1 MAKKSEN
8 TFMGVTIKTIFSF
21 ILTLAVTFSFAAA
34 PDSLKRDLEDYD
46 YLVSF
51 VEENYAPFD
60 AIMQKGY
67 KREYKAL
74 KKRLR
79 KQLCKGEADLERAAT
94 DYVIWFYSQFDKHIQ
109 LVTEAFEK
117 AKWNLIDKTLVKEDT
132 TLLNNPV
139 NFEIDPKLVS
149 CKVDS
154 LTWLIRVPSCAP
166 DFYDGTVKA
175 LEQFVASDCENLIID
190 IRENGGGNDDVW
202 KGYYDLLYD
211 HPYKPESIWFRN
223 TPKNLLHKKEIL
235 EQNPSSTW
243 HRQFI
248 EKCETSKKKFMKQ
261 WETDGSLNT
270 QPSARIKRAAIL
282 VDVITASAA
291 ESLAQ
296 YVKKYSN
303 RAKVYGLGNTY
314 GCELT
319 GNCRTELLPNSRFGV
334 FYATTV
340 DSGFFEKD
348 FSTEGLG
355 IPPDVIIPL
364 PFPRKLTDNIDE
376 WVLWVAE
383 DLKK

>member
-1 MAKKSEN
+1 M
-8 TFMGVTIKTIFSF
+8 IKQ
-21 ILTLAVTFSFAAA
+21 ILTILLALGFSCGANSQA
-34 PDSLKRDLEDYD
+34 LTGQQMLEDYD

-79 KQLCKGEADLERAAT
+79 KQLSNGEADLERTAT
-94 DYVIWFYSQFDKHIQ
+94 DYVLWFYSQFDRHISLKNSDLFRMAAQ
-109 LVTEAFEK
+109 EMAMKKLA
-117 AKWNLIDKTLVKEDT
+117 KEDT
-132 TLLNNPV
+132 TLLT
-139 NFEIDPKLVS
+139 NFGENSEYEPRPVS

-154 LTWLIRVPSCAP
+154 LTWLIRVPSCEQ
-166 DFYDGTVKA
+166 DFYDGTVNA
-175 LEQFVASDCENLIID
+175 LQQFLASDCVNLIID
-190 IRENGGGNDDVW
+190 IRANVGGGDGVW
-202 KGYYDLLYD
+202 EEYCKLLYD
-211 HPYKPESIWFRN
+211 HPYKPETFWLRN
-223 TPKNLLHKKEIL
+223 TPKNLLYWKFYQ
-235 EQNPSSTW
+235 EQDTSSVFL
-243 HRQFI
+243 RQLI
-248 EKCETSKKKFMKQ
+248 ERCEASKKKFEKYM
-261 WETDGSLNT
+261 ETDDGSNHQQST
-270 QPSARIKRAAIL
+270 RIKRAAIL
-282 VDVITASAA
+282 VDNATASAA

-319 GNCRTELLPNSRFGV
+319 GNCRTEPLPNSRFGV
-334 FYATTV
+334 FYATSV
-340 DSGFFEKD
+340 DSGFYEKD

-383 DLKK
+383 EMKQEIGKVK

>member
-1 MAKKSEN
+1 MKKS
-8 TFMGVTIKTIFSF
+8 
-21 ILTLAVTFSFAAA
+21 ILSLILAAAASYSFAAT
-34 PDSLKRDLEDYD
+34 PDSLKKDLEDYD
-46 YLVSF
+46 YLTSF
-51 VEENYAPFD
+51 VEQNYAPFD

-74 KKRLR
+74 KKQLR
-79 KQLCKGEADLERAAT
+79 KKLSKGEASLERTAT
-94 DYVIWFYSQFDKHIQ
+94 DYILWFYSQFDKHIS
-109 LVTEAFEK
+109 LVNSELFQMAAQEMAMEK
-117 AKWNLIDKTLVKEDT
+117 LAKEDT
-132 TLLNNPV
+132 TLLTDTEENEYQPR
-139 NFEIDPKLVS
+139 PVS

-154 LTWLIRVPSCAP
+154 LTWLIRVPSCDP
-166 DFYDGTVKA
+166 DFYDGTVNA
-175 LEQFVASDCENLIID
+175 LEQFLASDCVNLIID
-190 IRENGGGNDDVW
+190 VRGNGGGYDDVW

-248 EKCETSKKKFMKQ
+248 EKCEASKKKFMKQ

-282 VDVITASAA
+282 VDIMTASAA

-364 PFPRKLTDNIDE
+364 PFPRKLTDNIDDWE
-376 WVLWVAE
+376 LWVAE

>member
-1 MAKKSEN
+1 MKK
-8 TFMGVTIKTIFSF
+8 I
-21 ILTLAVTFSFAAA
+21 ILSLILAAAASFSFADT
-34 PDSLKRDLEDYD
+34 PDSLKKDLEDYD
-46 YLVSF
+46 YLTSF
-51 VEENYAPFD
+51 VEQNYAPFD

-74 KKRLR
+74 KKQLR
-79 KQLCKGEADLERAAT
+79 KQLSKGDASLERTAT
-94 DYVIWFYSQFDKHIQ
+94 DYILWFYSQFDKHIQ

-117 AKWNLIDKTLVKEDT
+117 AKWKLIDKTLVKEDT
-132 TLLNNPV
+132 TLLTNPV
-139 NFEIDPKLVS
+139 NFEIEPKLVS

-166 DFYDGTVKA
+166 DFFDGTLKA

-211 HPYKPESIWFRN
+211 HPYMPESKWFRN
-223 TPKNLLHKKEIL
+223 TPKNLLHKKETL

-248 EKCETSKKKFMKQ
+248 EKCEASKKKFMKQ
-261 WETDGSLNT
+261 WETDGSLNI

-282 VDVITASAA
+282 IDILTASAA
-291 ESLAQ
+291 ESLAKF
-296 YVKKYSN
+296 VKKYSS
-303 RAKVYGLGNTY
+303 RAKVYGIGNTY

-319 GNCRTELLPNSRFGV
+319 GNCRTEPLPNSRFGV

-340 DSGFFEKD
+340 DSGFFEKN
-348 FSTEGLG
+348 FSSEGLG
-355 IPPDVIIPL
+355 IAPDVIIPL
-364 PFPRKLTDNIDE
+364 PFPRKLTDNIDD

>member
-1 MAKKSEN
+1 MRRNLLIALLAIAS
-8 TFMGVTIKTIFSF
+8 TIVNA
-21 ILTLAVTFSFAAA
+21 AV
-34 PDSLKRDLEDYD
+34 PDSLKKDLEDYD

-51 VEENYAPFD
+51 VEKNYAPFD

-74 KKRLR
+74 KKQLR
-79 KQLCKGEADLERAAT
+79 KKLSNGDASLERTAT
-94 DYVIWFYSQFDKHIQ
+94 DYILWFYSQFDRHISLKNSDLFQ
-109 LVTEAFEK
+109 MAAQEMAMEK
-117 AKWNLIDKTLVKEDT
+117 LAKEDT
-132 TLLNNPV
+132 TLLT
-139 NFEIDPKLVS
+139 NFGENSEYEPRPVS

-154 LTWLIRVPSCAP
+154 LTWLIRVPSCNR
-166 DFYDGTVKA
+166 DFYDGTVNA
-175 LEQFVASDCENLIID
+175 LHQFLASDCVNLIID
-190 IRENGGGNDDVW
+190 IRANIGGGDGVW
-202 KGYYDLLYD
+202 EEYCNLLYD
-211 HPYKPESIWFRN
+211 HPYKPETYWLCN
-223 TPKNLLHKKEIL
+223 TPKNLLYWKFYQ
-235 EQNPSSTW
+235 EQDTSSVFL
-243 HRQFI
+243 RQLI
-248 EKCETSKKKFMKQ
+248 ERCEASKKKFEKYM
-261 WETDGSLNT
+261 ETDDGSNHQQST
-270 QPSARIKRAAIL
+270 RIKHAAIL
-282 VDVITASAA
+282 VDNATASAA

-364 PFPRKLTDNIDE
+364 PFPRKLTDNIDD
-376 WVLWVAE
+376 WVLWVAK
-383 DLKK
+383 DLKKK

>member
-1 MAKKSEN
+1 M
-8 TFMGVTIKTIFSF
+8 
-21 ILTLAVTFSFAAA
+21 
-34 PDSLKRDLEDYD
+34 
-46 YLVSF
+46 
-51 VEENYAPFD
+51 
-60 AIMQKGY
+60 
-67 KREYKAL
+67 
-74 KKRLR
+74 
-79 KQLCKGEADLERAAT
+79 
-94 DYVIWFYSQFDKHIQ
+94 
-109 LVTEAFEK
+109 
-117 AKWNLIDKTLVKEDT
+117 
-132 TLLNNPV
+132 
-139 NFEIDPKLVS
+139 
-149 CKVDS
+149 
-154 LTWLIRVPSCAP
+154 
-166 DFYDGTVKA
+166 
-175 LEQFVASDCENLIID
+175 NLIID
-190 IRENGGGNDDVW
+190 VRGNGGGYDDVW

-248 EKCETSKKKFMKQ
+248 EKCEASKKKFMKQ

-282 VDVITASAA
+282 VDIMTASAA

-364 PFPRKLTDNIDE
+364 PFPRKLTDNIDD

>member
-1 MAKKSEN
+1 MKK
-8 TFMGVTIKTIFSF
+8 I
-21 ILTLAVTFSFAAA
+21 ILSLILAAAASFSFADT
-34 PDSLKRDLEDYD
+34 PDSLKKDLEDYD
-46 YLVSF
+46 YLTSF
-51 VEENYAPFD
+51 VEQNYAPFD

-74 KKRLR
+74 KKQLR
-79 KQLCKGEADLERAAT
+79 KQLSKGDANLERTAT
-94 DYVIWFYSQFDKHIQ
+94 DYILWFYSQFDKHIQ

-132 TLLNNPV
+132 TLLTNPV
-139 NFEIDPKLVS
+139 NFEIEPKLVS

-166 DFYDGTVKA
+166 DFFDGTLKA
-175 LEQFVASDCENLIID
+175 LEQFVTSDCENLIID
-190 IRENGGGNDDVW
+190 IRENAGGNDDVW

-211 HPYKPESIWFRN
+211 HPYMPESKWFRN
-223 TPKNLLHKKEIL
+223 TPKNLLHKKETL

-248 EKCETSKKKFMKQ
+248 EKCEASKKKFMKQ
-261 WETDGSLNT
+261 WETDGSLNI

-282 VDVITASAA
+282 IDILTASAA
-291 ESLAQ
+291 ESLAKF
-296 YVKKYSN
+296 VKKYSS
-303 RAKVYGLGNTY
+303 RAKVYGIGNTY

-319 GNCRTELLPNSRFGV
+319 GNCRTEPLPNSRFGV

-340 DSGFFEKD
+340 DSGFFEKN
-348 FSTEGLG
+348 FSSEGLG
-355 IPPDVIIPL
+355 IAPDVIIPL
-364 PFPRKLTDNIDE
+364 PFPRKLTDNIDD

>member
-1 MAKKSEN
+1 MKR
-8 TFMGVTIKTIFSF
+8 I
-21 ILTLAVTFSFAAA
+21 ILSLILAAAASFSFADT
-34 PDSLKRDLEDYD
+34 PDSLKKDLEDYD
-46 YLVSF
+46 YLVTF
-51 VEENYAPFD
+51 VEQNYAPFD

-74 KKRLR
+74 KKQLR
-79 KQLCKGEADLERAAT
+79 KHLSKGDASLERTAT
-94 DYVIWFYSQFDKHIQ
+94 DYILWFYSQFDKHIQ

-117 AKWNLIDKTLVKEDT
+117 AKWKLIDKTLVKEDT
-132 TLLNNPV
+132 TLLTNPV
-139 NFEIDPKLVS
+139 NFEIEPKLVS

-166 DFYDGTVKA
+166 DFYDGTLKA

-190 IRENGGGNDDVW
+190 IRENAGGNDDVW

-211 HPYKPESIWFRN
+211 HPYMPESKWFRN
-223 TPKNLLHKKEIL
+223 TPKNLLHKKETL

-248 EKCETSKKKFMKQ
+248 EKCEASKKKFMKQ
-261 WETDGSLNT
+261 WETDGSLNI

-282 VDVITASAA
+282 IDILTASAA
-291 ESLAQ
+291 ESLAKF
-296 YVKKYSN
+296 VKKYSS
-303 RAKVYGLGNTY
+303 RAKVYGIGNTY

-319 GNCRTELLPNSRFGV
+319 GNCRTEPLPNSRFGV

-340 DSGFFEKD
+340 DSGFFEKN
-348 FSTEGLG
+348 FSSEGLG
-355 IPPDVIIPL
+355 IAPDVIIPL
-364 PFPRKLTDNIDE
+364 PFPRKLTDNIDD

>member
-1 MAKKSEN
+1 MKK
-8 TFMGVTIKTIFSF
+8 I
-21 ILTLAVTFSFAAA
+21 ILSLILAAAASFSFADT
-34 PDSLKRDLEDYD
+34 PDSLKKDLEDYD
-46 YLVSF
+46 YLTSF
-51 VEENYAPFD
+51 VEQNYAPFD
-60 AIMQKGY
+60 AIMKKGY

-74 KKRLR
+74 KKQLR
-79 KQLCKGEADLERAAT
+79 KQLSKGDANLERTAT
-94 DYVIWFYSQFDKHIQ
+94 DYILWFYSQFDKHIQ

-132 TLLNNPV
+132 TLLTNPV
-139 NFEIDPKLVS
+139 NFEIEPKLVS

-166 DFYDGTVKA
+166 DLYDGTLKA

-190 IRENGGGNDDVW
+190 IRENAGGNDDVW

-211 HPYKPESIWFRN
+211 HPYMPESKWFRN
-223 TPKNLLHKKEIL
+223 TPKNLLHKKETL

-248 EKCETSKKKFMKQ
+248 EKCEASKKKFMKQ
-261 WETDGSLNT
+261 WETDGSLNI

-282 VDVITASAA
+282 IDILTASAA
-291 ESLAQ
+291 ESLAKF
-296 YVKKYSN
+296 VKKYSS
-303 RAKVYGLGNTY
+303 RAKVYGIGNTY

-319 GNCRTELLPNSRFGV
+319 GNCRTEPLPNSRFGV

-340 DSGFFEKD
+340 DSGFFEKN
-348 FSTEGLG
+348 FSSEGLG
-355 IPPDVIIPL
+355 IAPDVIIPL
-364 PFPRKLTDNIDE
+364 PFPRKLTDNIDD

>member
-1 MAKKSEN
+1 MKKS
-8 TFMGVTIKTIFSF
+8 
-21 ILTLAVTFSFAAA
+21 ILSLILAAAASYSFAAT
-34 PDSLKRDLEDYD
+34 PDSLKKDLEDYD
-46 YLVSF
+46 YLTSF
-51 VEENYAPFD
+51 VEQNYAPFD

-74 KKRLR
+74 KKQLR
-79 KQLCKGEADLERAAT
+79 KKLSKGEASLERTAT
-94 DYVIWFYSQFDKHIQ
+94 DYILWFYSQFDKHIS
-109 LVTEAFEK
+109 LVNSELFQMAAQEMAMEK
-117 AKWNLIDKTLVKEDT
+117 LAKEDT
-132 TLLNNPV
+132 TLLTDTEENEYQPR
-139 NFEIDPKLVS
+139 PVS

-154 LTWLIRVPSCAP
+154 LTWLIRVPSCDP
-166 DFYDGTVKA
+166 DFYDGTVNA
-175 LEQFVASDCENLIID
+175 LEQFLASDCVNLIID
-190 IRENGGGNDDVW
+190 VRGNGGGYDDVW

-248 EKCETSKKKFMKQ
+248 EKCEASNKKFMKQ

-282 VDVITASAA
+282 VDIMTASAA

-364 PFPRKLTDNIDE
+364 PFPRKLTDNIDD

>member
-1 MAKKSEN
+1 MKKS
-8 TFMGVTIKTIFSF
+8 
-21 ILTLAVTFSFAAA
+21 ILSLILAAAASYSFAAT
-34 PDSLKRDLEDYD
+34 PDSLKKDLEDYD
-46 YLVSF
+46 YLTSF
-51 VEENYAPFD
+51 VEQNYAPFD

-74 KKRLR
+74 KKQLR
-79 KQLCKGEADLERAAT
+79 KKLSKGEASLERTAT
-94 DYVIWFYSQFDKHIQ
+94 DYILWFYSQFDKHIS
-109 LVTEAFEK
+109 LVNSELFQMAAQEMAMEK
-117 AKWNLIDKTLVKEDT
+117 LAKEDT
-132 TLLNNPV
+132 TLLTDTEENEYQPR
-139 NFEIDPKLVS
+139 PVS

-154 LTWLIRVPSCAP
+154 LTWLIRVPSCDP
-166 DFYDGTVKA
+166 DFYDGTVNA
-175 LEQFVASDCENLIID
+175 LEQFLASDCVNLIID
-190 IRENGGGNDDVW
+190 VRGNGGGYDDVW

-248 EKCETSKKKFMKQ
+248 EKCEASKKKFMKQ

-282 VDVITASAA
+282 VDIMTASAA

-364 PFPRKLTDNIDE
+364 PFPRKLTDNIDD